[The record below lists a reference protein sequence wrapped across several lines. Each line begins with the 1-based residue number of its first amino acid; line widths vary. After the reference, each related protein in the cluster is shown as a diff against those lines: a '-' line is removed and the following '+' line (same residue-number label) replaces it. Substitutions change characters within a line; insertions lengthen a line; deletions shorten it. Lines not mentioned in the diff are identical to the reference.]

1 MALNAEL
8 RTEGRLERE
17 LAVTL
22 MRPHGNGNPVESR
35 TKNICAGGM
44 CVATPRPLAIDE
56 LLEFQL
62 ETPQA
67 GRVEGNVRV
76 LREHLPNV
84 YALRFEELS
93 DDARSALNRLA

>member
-8 RTEGRLERE
+8 RTAGRLERE

-35 TKNICAGGM
+35 TRNIGSGGM

-56 LLEFQL
+56 LLSFEI
-62 ETPQA
+62 ETDGN
-67 GRVEGNVRV
+67 GRVVGNVRV
-76 LREHLPNV
+76 LREHIPNV

-93 DDARSALNRLA
+93 DDARTALERLA